1 MTLLWSDLAPV
12 LTATHHCLWINAPIL
27 SVMKSLRYFMNTII
41 KNWSWMFVHDK
52 THSRFGNPSQKLSFY
67 FLHWSMFDW
76 QHSVTWPAVHGRTH
90 LHHILNPNQTVKLNT
105 FYKLDSCSM
114 NSISYVE
121 RESYDMAHIIWA
133 ILHLYYIQRIIVI

>member
-1 MTLLWSDLAPV
+1 MTLLWSDLAPD
-12 LTATHHCLWINAPIL
+12 LTATHHCLWINVPIL
-27 SVMKSLRYFMNTII
+27 SVMKSFRCFMNTII

-52 THSRFGNPSQKLSFY
+52 THSRFGNPSQKLSFH

-105 FYKLDSCSM
+105 CYKYDSCSM
-114 NSISYVE
+114 NAISYAE
-121 RESYDMAHIIWA
+121 NESYYMGHIIWA
-133 ILHLYYIQRIIVI
+133 ILYLYYIQRIIVI